1 MKPKNL
7 AKKVAKTAFDK
18 KAENIVIIN
27 LKSLTSV
34 CDYFVICTG
43 QSDTHIKA
51 IADDIIKET
60 GSIGELP
67 WHKEG
72 YDALKWVL
80 LDYVDIVVH
89 VFRKDIREYYN
100 LERLWG
106 DAKTEKYPL
115 DQE

>member
-1 MKPKNL
+1 MRPKNL
-7 AKKVAKTAFDK
+7 AKKVAKTAYDK
-18 KAENIVIIN
+18 KAEDIVIIN
-27 LKSLTSV
+27 LKPLTTV

-43 QSDTHIKA
+43 QSDAHIKA
-51 IADDIIKET
+51 ISDEIVKQT
-60 GSIGELP
+60 GSFGESP

-89 VFRKDIREYYN
+89 VFLKDIREYYN

-106 DAKTEKYPL
+106 DAKIEKYPL
-115 DQE
+115 GQE